1 MSEVVKR
8 MMLNGR
14 AMYKTNRPER
24 GARTVQNVEKK
35 TKATGAALQFLP

>member
-8 MMLNGR
+8 MMLNRG
-14 AMYKTNRPER
+14 AMYKTNRPES

-35 TKATGAALQFLP
+35 PKATGAALQFFP